1 MGQVVTEPRA
11 SGVGDTST
19 PASADR
25 RDRARPAAPEWGR
38 LAMLL
43 GAGLAL
49 RLLFLPLSYEPDLDV
64 LRGWAVRL
72 VTLPLSSFYDTTGLV
87 DHLPGDLWLLWGL
100 AHLYRLASPDLRVQ
114 DPAFML
120 LLKLVP
126 ALADVATGT

>member
-1 MGQVVTEPRA
+1 MGQVVTEPWA
-11 SGVGDTST
+11 SGAGDAPTA
-19 PASADR
+19 ASMDQLDR
-25 RDRARPAAPEWGR
+25 TRPAAPERVR

-43 GAGLAL
+43 CMGLAL

-64 LRGWAVRL
+64 MRGWAVRL
-72 VTLPLSSFYDTTGLV
+72 VTVPLSSFYDTTGLV

-100 AHLYRLASPDLRVQ
+100 AHLYRLYSPELRVH

-126 ALADVATGT
+126 ALADLGT